1 MFSGMVSNQYI
12 ITVRSL
18 ELLILK
24 KINDDDLFTNENE
37 SIDVSLMWQYLMPE
51 WNSEAGYHCF
61 SKYSLFESLNY
72 NNFDD
77 PVTTRVINA
86 LIELMAEGELPTS
99 FICLIN
105 R

>member
-1 MFSGMVSNQYI
+1 MSGMVSSQYI

-18 ELLILK
+18 ELLLFK
-24 KINDDDLFTNENE
+24 EINDDDLFTNENE

-51 WNSEAGYHCF
+51 WNLKTGYHYF
-61 SKYSLFESLNY
+61 SRDGLLESLNY

-86 LIELMAEGELPTS
+86 LLDLMAAGELPTS